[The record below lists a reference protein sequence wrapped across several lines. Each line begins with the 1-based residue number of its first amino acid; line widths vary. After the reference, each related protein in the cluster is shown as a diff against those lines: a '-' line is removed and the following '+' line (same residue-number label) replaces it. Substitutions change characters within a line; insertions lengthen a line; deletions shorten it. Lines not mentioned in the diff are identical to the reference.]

1 MGDVVSEQNE
11 LWESQLRGA
20 DPFAGASYEHADLAA
35 MLQRVSAVPR
45 VTKAS
50 FAQGFRMKMASAAA
64 AAVLVTSGGIAVLS
78 SAGSMAPALA
88 LGAAAKTSITSIP
101 RSSQYVGRPDMML
114 ANLRL
119 VAGPDLTTGTTSAH
133 AYVFVEPSD
142 LAAASDTVAKA
153 LGVVGAPST
162 TPATN
167 TSWTVGSAES
177 GYIDFWSDG
186 SILTWSYTQSAAG
199 GGVVSSP
206 PATLATPVT
215 DGTSGNGSPLS
226 NDDALSRAQD
236 LLSVLG
242 VPGSFGDPQFS
253 TDQVSPYGSTTATT
267 WWTTVNLPWLLNGV
281 DTGNSFSFTYD
292 EHGNLASANGLVATL
307 SDKGLYP
314 VVSEVT
320 AAQELIATFGNFSGG
335 GVPVTTP
342 VTVVTPVSGPTPG
355 VTNGTT
361 PVTSVGSSTDPVST
375 TVPSSVAGGPPATTE
390 TTVPTSDPTPVT
402 VDTPVVT
409 LLSAT
414 LQYGEYTLSDGTDA
428 LLPEYV
434 FTADNGGTYT
444 QMAVDPSYVSLANR
458 PSGVM
463 PMAR

>member
-11 LWESQLRGA
+11 LWESQLRAA
-20 DPFAGASYEHADLAA
+20 DPFAGASYEHTDLFA

-78 SAGSMAPALA
+78 SAGSVAPALA
-88 LGAAAKTSITSIP
+88 LGAAAKTSVTTTPRTSL
-101 RSSQYVGRPDMML
+101 VGRPDMML

-142 LAAASDTVAKA
+142 LAAASDTVARA

-162 TPATN
+162 APATN

-206 PATLATPVT
+206 PTPLPSDATG
-215 DGTSGNGSPLS
+215 GTSGNGSALS
-226 NDDALSRAQD
+226 NDDALSRAQG
-236 LLSVLG
+236 LLNSLG
-242 VPGSFGDPQFS
+242 VPGTFGDPQFS
-253 TDQVSPYGSTTATT
+253 TDQVSPYGSSATT

-307 SDKGLYP
+307 TDKGLYP

-320 AAQELIATFGNFSGG
+320 AAQELIATYGNFSGG
-335 GVPVTTP
+335 GVPVTSP
-342 VTVVTPVSGPTPG
+342 VTVVSPVSVPTPG

-361 PVTSVGSSTDPVST
+361 PVTSVGSSSDPVST
-375 TVPSSVAGGPPATTE
+375 TVPSSVAGEPPATTD

-444 QMAVDPSYVSLANR
+444 QMAVDPHYVSLANR

>member
-1 MGDVVSEQNE
+1 MGDVVSEHNE
-11 LWESQLRGA
+11 MWESRLRAA
-20 DPFAGASYEHADLAA
+20 DSFAGTPYEHADLAA
-35 MLQRVSAVPR
+35 VLERVTAMPR

-88 LGAAAKTSITSIP
+88 LGAAAKTSVTTTPQASF
-101 RSSQYVGRPDMML
+101 VGRPDMML

-119 VAGPDLTTGTTSAH
+119 VAGPDLTTGTTSAR

-142 LAAASDTVAKA
+142 LAAASDTVARA
-153 LGVVGAPST
+153 LGVVGTPSAV
-162 TPATN
+162 PATN

-186 SILTWSYTQSAAG
+186 SILSWSYTQSAAG

-206 PATLATPVT
+206 PTTPATGA
-215 DGTSGNGSPLS
+215 TSGTGSALS
-226 NDDALSRAQD
+226 NDEALSRAQN
-236 LLSVLG
+236 LLSALG
-242 VPGSFGDPQFS
+242 VSGTFGDPQFS
-253 TDQVSPYGSTTATT
+253 TDQVSPYGSSTST
-267 WWTTVNLPWLLNGV
+267 WWTTVNLPWYVNGI
-281 DTGNSFSFTYD
+281 DTSNSFSFTFD
-292 EHGNLASANGLVATL
+292 EHGNLASANGLVATVT
-307 SDKGLYP
+307 DKGIYP

-320 AAQELIATFGNFSGG
+320 AAQELIASYGNFSGG
-335 GVPVTTP
+335 GVPSTTP
-342 VTVVTPVSGPTPG
+342 VTVVTPVSVPTTD
-355 VTNGTT
+355 VTSTTT
-361 PVTSVGSSTDPVST
+361 PVPSVGTSPGSVGT
-375 TVPSSVAGGPPATTE
+375 TVPSSVAGEPPATTE

-402 VDTPVVT
+402 VETPVVT
-409 LLSAT
+409 LISAT

-444 QMAVDPSYVSLANR
+444 QMAVDPHYVSLADR